1 MNKIKIF
8 DSTLRDGAQGEGISF
23 TVQDKIRILQLLDEF
38 GVQYIEAGNPGSN
51 PKDIEFFQRAANL
64 ELKQAKL
71 TAFGSTRR
79 KEISP
84 DQDTQVM
91 SLLSANTQA
100 VAIFGKC
107 WDLHVTEIIK
117 TTLEENLAM
126 IEDTIRFFV
135 EKGKEV
141 TFDAEHFF
149 DGYKANPTYAIKALQ
164 AAEKGGASYL
174 ALCDTNG
181 GTFSGELRTIIEAVQ
196 GATTVPLGIHCHN
209 DSGMAVANSIVAAEM
224 GVEQIQGTFIGYGE
238 RCGNAN
244 LSVIIPNLML
254 KMKTPCLAST
264 REEPLEIL
272 TETARK
278 VAEVM
283 NVTLSSG
290 TPYIGKSAF
299 AHKGGMHIDGV
310 SKVSHSFEH
319 VPPGSVG
326 NERRFLMSEMAGR
339 STFLSRMQRIVPGI
353 DKESPEAKALIQE
366 LKDLEHQGYQFE
378 GAESSFDLVMRRH
391 LGEHLSF
398 FTLDHYRITE
408 DKPSRDPDL
417 NSTAVVKVLVE
428 GQEEI
433 NAAQGDGPV
442 HALDRALRKALERFY
457 PAVSS
462 VKLIDYKVRVIDS
475 KAATAAKVRVVI
487 ESTDGKSVWSTVG
500 VSTDIIAAS
509 WLALRDSL
517 EYKLLLD
524 SQEGAKESV

>member
-1 MNKIKIF
+1 MSDIKIF

-23 TVQDKIRILQLLDEF
+23 TVQDKIRILTLLDAF

-51 PKDIEFFQRAANL
+51 PKDIEFFEKAGS
-64 ELKQAKL
+64 LKLRQAKL

-79 KEISP
+79 KGITP
-84 DQDTQVM
+84 DQDPQVL
-91 SLLSANTQA
+91 SLLSANTHS

-107 WDLHVTEIIK
+107 WDLHVEEIIR
-117 TTLEENLAM
+117 TTLDENLDM
-126 IEDTIRFFV
+126 IRETIRFFV
-135 EKGKEV
+135 DKGKEV

-149 DGYKANPTYAIKALQ
+149 DGYKANPDYAILALQ
-164 AAEKGGASYL
+164 AAEQGGASYL

-181 GTFSGELRTIIEAVQ
+181 GTFPHELETIIRDVQ
-196 GATTVPLGIHCHN
+196 SKTSVELGIHCHN
-209 DSGMAVANSIVAAEM
+209 DCGMAVANSITAVEL
-224 GVEQIQGTFIGYGE
+224 GVTQVQGTFIGYGE
-238 RCGNAN
+238 RCGNAD
-244 LSVIIPNLML
+244 LSTIIPNIITKLG
-254 KMKTPCLAST
+254 KPCLAQENQNEGLSHIT
-264 REEPLEIL
+264 S
-272 TETARK
+272 TARK

-283 NVTLSSG
+283 NVSLRSG
-290 TPYIGKSAF
+290 APYVGKSAF

-319 VPPGSVG
+319 VAPCSVG

-339 STFLSRMQRIVPGI
+339 STFIERMQQIMPEL

-391 LGEHLSF
+391 LGKHRSF
-398 FTLDHYRITE
+398 FTLDHYRLTE
-408 DKPSRDPDL
+408 DKPSRDPNL
-417 NSTAVVKVLVE
+417 NSTAVVKVIVE
-428 GQEEI
+428 GQEEMT
-433 NAAQGDGPV
+433 AAQGDGPV

-457 PAVSS
+457 PS
-462 VKLIDYKVRVIDS
+462 VGTVRLTDYKVRVIDS

-487 ESTDGKSVWSTVG
+487 ESTDGENLWATVG

-524 SQEGAKESV
+524 SQEE